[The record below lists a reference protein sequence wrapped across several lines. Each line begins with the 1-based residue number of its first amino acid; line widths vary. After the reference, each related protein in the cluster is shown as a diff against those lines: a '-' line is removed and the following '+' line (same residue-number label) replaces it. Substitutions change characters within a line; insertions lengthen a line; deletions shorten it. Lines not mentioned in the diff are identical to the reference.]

1 MLWRR
6 LRHAVVRAWAS
17 GLRVLHARTLL
28 VLFLLLCL
36 GGGCLLWHLST
47 TQTTLIAAI
56 ALQDATF
63 YAQALAEVRTLYTSE
78 VVERVR
84 QHGISVT
91 DDYATQEGAIPLP
104 VTLSMLLGQRLGAYE
119 SGAQSHLYSPY
130 PFPSRREESGLRD
143 AFRQAAW
150 TALQRQPAQP
160 FYRFEDVRGQR
171 VLRYATADI
180 MHPGCVN
187 CHNTHP
193 QSPKTD
199 WQVGEVRGVLEVVV
213 PLEAA
218 MVQTRAGMRG
228 TLALLVGMAT
238 LGLSGV
244 ALVMGTLRRNAAAL
258 EQRADLLERE
268 IAERQRVTEALR
280 ASESRYRHIID
291 AAADAIIS
299 IDEQGVIQEFN
310 HAAETMF
317 GMTHAEV
324 MGHPLTPLMPPRFRA
339 LHSAG
344 LQRYLATSQRHL
356 PSWRNIELP
365 GLTKDGREF
374 PMEVSFSLLE
384 VGDHKVLTGVL
395 RDITARKHVEAALEQ
410 ARLSA
415 EAATRAKSEFLANM
429 SHELRTPMNAIIG
442 FTRLVMRRSQAVLP
456 QRQYENLEK
465 ILISAEHL
473 LTLIN
478 TVLDLAK
485 IEAGHMEVR
494 AADCAL
500 EPLIDLCLRTVEPL
514 IPNARLRLVKTLD
527 AAVPMVVT
535 DEGKLKQILM
545 NLLSNAVKFTP
556 EGTVTVTT
564 QRHAGMLRL
573 VVSDTGIGIP
583 AEALGLIFGEF
594 RQANSSTTREYGG
607 TGLGLSISR
616 HLAHLLGGEIT
627 VQSTVGVGSTFT
639 VTLPLRTPREAL
651 PLPAPTVPPGVPHPA
666 RVVLVIDDDPDVLYL
681 LRENLSEA
689 GYHVI
694 GAANGEEGLRQ
705 ARALR
710 PFAITL
716 DILMPY
722 RDGWQVLHDLKA
734 DPTTRDLP
742 VVILSIVDNKDLGY
756 RLGAFDYLLK
766 PFDREA
772 ILAALAR
779 MPSRQGRL
787 LVVDDD
793 PHVAVLVRQLLEGE
807 PYAISTAD
815 DGEAALAALAQQRP
829 DIILLDLMMPR
840 LDGFGVLTA
849 LQREPAYRDIPVL
862 VLTAKTLSA
871 AEQALLQERVLT
883 VLEKRGLE
891 HGVLLQELRA
901 ALQHYGGPAA
911 PRA

>member
-6 LRHAVVRAWAS
+6 LRHAVVRAWVS

-47 TQTTLIAAI
+47 TQTNLIAAI

-180 MHPGCVN
+180 MRPGCVD

-213 PLEAA
+213 PMEAA
-218 MVQTRAGMRG
+218 MVPTRASMHG
-228 TLALLVGMAT
+228 TIVLLVGMAT

-244 ALVMGTLRRNAAAL
+244 ALVMGTLRRNATAL
-258 EQRADLLERE
+258 EQRAERLERE
-268 IAERQRVTEALR
+268 IVERQRVTEALR

-324 MGHPLTPLMPPRFRA
+324 IGHPLTPLMPPRFRA

-429 SHELRTPMNAIIG
+429 SHEL
-442 FTRLVMRRSQAVLP
+442 
-456 QRQYENLEK
+456 
-465 ILISAEHL
+465 
-473 LTLIN
+473 
-478 TVLDLAK
+478 
-485 IEAGHMEVR
+485 
-494 AADCAL
+494 
-500 EPLIDLCLRTVEPL
+500 
-514 IPNARLRLVKTLD
+514 
-527 AAVPMVVT
+527 
-535 DEGKLKQILM
+535 
-545 NLLSNAVKFTP
+545 
-556 EGTVTVTT
+556 
-564 QRHAGMLRL
+564 
-573 VVSDTGIGIP
+573 
-583 AEALGLIFGEF
+583 
-594 RQANSSTTREYGG
+594 
-607 TGLGLSISR
+607 
-616 HLAHLLGGEIT
+616 
-627 VQSTVGVGSTFT
+627 
-639 VTLPLRTPREAL
+639 PR
-651 PLPAPTVPPGVPHPA
+651 PP
-666 RVVLVIDDDPDVLYL
+666 
-681 LRENLSEA
+681 
-689 GYHVI
+689 
-694 GAANGEEGLRQ
+694 
-705 ARALR
+705 
-710 PFAITL
+710 
-716 DILMPY
+716 
-722 RDGWQVLHDLKA
+722 
-734 DPTTRDLP
+734 
-742 VVILSIVDNKDLGY
+742 
-756 RLGAFDYLLK
+756 
-766 PFDREA
+766 
-772 ILAALAR
+772 
-779 MPSRQGRL
+779 
-787 LVVDDD
+787 
-793 PHVAVLVRQLLEGE
+793 
-807 PYAISTAD
+807 
-815 DGEAALAALAQQRP
+815 
-829 DIILLDLMMPR
+829 
-840 LDGFGVLTA
+840 
-849 LQREPAYRDIPVL
+849 
-862 VLTAKTLSA
+862 
-871 AEQALLQERVLT
+871 
-883 VLEKRGLE
+883 
-891 HGVLLQELRA
+891 
-901 ALQHYGGPAA
+901 
-911 PRA
+911 